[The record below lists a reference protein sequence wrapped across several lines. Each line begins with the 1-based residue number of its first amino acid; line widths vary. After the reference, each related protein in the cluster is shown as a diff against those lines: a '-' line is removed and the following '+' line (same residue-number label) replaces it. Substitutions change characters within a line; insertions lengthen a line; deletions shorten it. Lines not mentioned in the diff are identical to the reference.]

1 MKPSPTWFSSIALFA
16 LPALAASSFAGSARA
31 QGAPA
36 DSPPPPAYAPA
47 PGGYPPGYYAPPP
60 GGYPPGYYAP
70 PPGAYP
76 PGYYPP
82 PGAYPPGYYPPPA
95 EEPAHVDPPATA
107 THLGIGYKIGNGL
120 GFLGGD
126 IIVSPIPH
134 VVLDLQANTFS
145 LTTSS
150 GTATGFGLAPAL
162 QMDIRPPGVSTPY
175 IGVGWVYAKLSL
187 NNVIASASGIFIN
200 AGYEWKWSFGMGI
213 ILGGGVC
220 YLGKISATD
229 GTTTITQDAQLLP
242 SLEAGIRFMFL

>member
-1 MKPSPTWFSSIALFA
+1 MKPTYSLLSSIAIFA
-16 LPALAASSFAGSARA
+16 LPALAAFSFAGSARA

-36 DSPPPPAYAPA
+36 DSPPPAYAPA
-47 PGGYPPGYYAPPP
+47 PGPYPP

-95 EEPAHVDPPATA
+95 EEPPHVDPPATA

-126 IIVSPIPH
+126 IVVSPIPH

-145 LTTSS
+145 ANTSS
-150 GTATGFGLAPAL
+150 GTATGFGLAPA
-162 QMDIRPPGVSTPY
+162 
-175 IGVGWVYAKLSL
+175 
-187 NNVIASASGIFIN
+187 F
-200 AGYEWKWSFGMGI
+200 
-213 ILGGGVC
+213 
-220 YLGKISATD
+220 
-229 GTTTITQDAQLLP
+229 
-242 SLEAGIRFMFL
+242 